1 MDLYSVVKRSIN
13 SWNLTDHEFDV
24 LGCLLGV
31 FSDQYSAHSFLK
43 KHTDIRVSM
52 YNYTLIKQTN
62 NYAILEQH
70 NELNDVC
77 LIKLFVEKNRFK
89 KNFYFMIFK

>member
-24 LGCLLGV
+24 LGV
-31 FSDQYSAHSFLK
+31 FGDQYSAHSFLK
-43 KHTDIRVSM
+43 KHIDTRVSK
-52 YNYTLIKQTN
+52 YNYTLIEQAN
-62 NYAILEQH
+62 GYAILEQR

-77 LIKLFVEKNRFK
+77 LIKLFVEKIDSRK
-89 KNFYFMIFK
+89 IFIS

>member
-1 MDLYSVVKRSIN
+1 
-13 SWNLTDHEFDV
+13 
-24 LGCLLGV
+24 
-31 FSDQYSAHSFLK
+31 
-43 KHTDIRVSM
+43 M

-77 LIKLFVEKNRFK
+77 LIKLFVEKIDSK
-89 KNFYFMIFK
+89 KIFIS